1 MSTASP
7 NAADTTLTI
16 TRHFD
21 APPERVFDAWLDPK
35 LIAQW
40 IGPRGVQ
47 AEATKLEARIGGA
60 YAITMHTPD
69 KMDPKVSGA
78 YKEIVRPSRLVFSWM
93 WAHETQE
100 TLVTLTFKPAGKG
113 TEMTLVHTNF
123 ATAERRDSHNNGW
136 TGSFDK
142 LAEVLAK
149 AD

>member
-1 MSTASP
+1 MSVNP
-7 NAADTTLTI
+7 NTADTSLTI
-16 TRHFD
+16 TRRFD

-35 LIAQW
+35 LISQW
-40 IGPRGVQ
+40 IGPHGVQ
-47 AEATKLEARIGGA
+47 AEATKLDARVGGT
-60 YAITMHTPD
+60 YALTMHTPD

-100 TLVTLTFKPAGKG
+100 TLDTLTFKASGKG
-113 TEMTLVHTNF
+113 TEMTMVHTGLAN
-123 ATAERRDSHNNGW
+123 AERRDSHNNGW

-149 AD
+149 